1 MNGAIVM
8 LENIISYVISS
19 FKIFFIQLLI
29 LFVPFFG
36 LAFIINI
43 LSSSIEKVCK
53 NSIFSR
59 VFYITQAPG
68 TILHE
73 VAHAFFV
80 VIFGYQITEFV
91 PFVLNPQK
99 FAGRVNY
106 AMSEED
112 VEAPWYHFSL
122 FIIGVAPILFGS
134 FAVIV
139 LTFFCFTQEVNTS
152 ISIIPKPLDICSL
165 SSFGEYFYTI
175 FSNALKMFS
184 TIFFSVKFFNPLTW
198 IYLLLVYS
206 IGSSITLSNED
217 CSAGAILGFIELL
230 LGLACINLFLCWWGG
245 NWINFSLYITKYNHI
260 VYSLLLV
267 VIFLQ
272 CLILAICTIITLI
285 TARK

>member
-1 MNGAIVM
+1 M

-19 FKIFFIQLLI
+19 FKILSIQLLI

-43 LSSSIEKVCK
+43 LSSLIERVNK
-53 NSIFSR
+53 NSIYSR
-59 VFYITQAPG
+59 VFYILQAPG
-68 TILHE
+68 TMLHE
-73 VAHAFFV
+73 LAHAFFV

-99 FAGRVNY
+99 FAGRVSY
-106 AMSEED
+106 VMSEED
-112 VEAPWYHFSL
+112 LEAPWYHFSL
-122 FIIGVAPILFGS
+122 FIIGVAPVLLGS
-134 FAVIV
+134 FAIIV
-139 LTFFCFTQEVNTS
+139 LTFFYFTHEVNNS
-152 ISIIPKPLDICSL
+152 ISIIPKPLDISSL
-165 SSFGEYFYTI
+165 DSFWKYFCTI
-175 FSNALKMFS
+175 FSNAKKMFCM
-184 TIFFSVKFFNPLTW
+184 IFFSVKFLNPLTW

-217 CSAGAILGFIELL
+217 CSNGAILGFIELV

-245 NWINFSLYITKYNHI
+245 NWINFSLYITRYNHI
-260 VYSLLLV
+260 VYSLLLI

-272 CLILAICTIITLI
+272 CFILAICTIITLI